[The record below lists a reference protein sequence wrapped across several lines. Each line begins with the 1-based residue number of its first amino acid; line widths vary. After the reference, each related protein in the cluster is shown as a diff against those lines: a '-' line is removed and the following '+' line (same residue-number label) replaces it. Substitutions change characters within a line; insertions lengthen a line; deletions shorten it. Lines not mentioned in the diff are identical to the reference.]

1 MDLGKVS
8 WNCKALELRNFRIS
22 IGPNVT
28 VREPQ
33 IYEAA
38 LPINS
43 MPEHAAGAENLFSR
57 FNDDVK

>member
-1 MDLGKVS
+1 M
-8 WNCKALELRNFRIS
+8 ELQSLRIKKFS
-22 IGPNVT
+22 YQYRTYVT

-33 IYEAA
+33 IYEVA